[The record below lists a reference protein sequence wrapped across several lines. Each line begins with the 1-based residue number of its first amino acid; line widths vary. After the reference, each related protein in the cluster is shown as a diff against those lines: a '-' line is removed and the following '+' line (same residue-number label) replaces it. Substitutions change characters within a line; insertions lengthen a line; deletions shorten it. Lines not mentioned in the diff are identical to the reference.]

1 MNPGF
6 LGGEVGVDMALGNLI
21 YHRAGQRA
29 HYEPA
34 AQGCDWGAAYLG
46 LLATDAKQPGL
57 GKVGAPL
64 TSIQKDPGFLS
75 RSVHA

>member
-34 AQGCDWGAAYLG
+34 AQGCD
-46 LLATDAKQPGL
+46 
-57 GKVGAPL
+57 
-64 TSIQKDPGFLS
+64 
-75 RSVHA
+75 